1 MVAEFAQ
8 SLVDGEAPEDVPV
21 LHLFNGPYV
30 TVGTRRLNVPE
41 GSQRLLVFVS
51 LRSGRVCRRQ
61 AAGTLWPIG
70 DEGRAA
76 GNLRSSL
83 WRLNRLGEPL
93 LIADGTGLRA
103 REDLLIDMHTVNAW
117 ASRLIAGRATR
128 ADLSIAPRN
137 LDALELLPG
146 WYDDWA
152 LIERERLRQR
162 LLHALEAQSRQLVL
176 AGLFAEAIEAA
187 MIAVSAEPLRES
199 AQRSL
204 IEAHLAEGNLVEA
217 RRVFDAYAVLVAR
230 ELHARPTPELQT
242 LVRPPAPTHPPRHT
256 GTVALRALP
265 VT

>member
-1 MVAEFAQ
+1 MVADFAQ
-8 SLVDGEAPEDVPV
+8 QLVQGEFRRNVPV
-21 LHLFNGPYV
+21 LHLFDGPYV
-30 TVGTRRLNVPE
+30 TVGRRRLDVPE

-51 LRSGRVCRRQ
+51 LRSGWVCRRQ

-70 DEGRAA
+70 DDGRAC

-83 WRLNRLGEPL
+83 WRLNRLGETL
-93 LIADGTGLRA
+93 LIAEGTGLRA
-103 REDLLIDMHTVNAW
+103 REDLLIDMHMVDAW
-117 ASRLIAGRATR
+117 ASRVISGRATR
-128 ADLSIAPRN
+128 ADLRIAPRN

-162 LLHALEAQSRQLVL
+162 LLHALEAQSRQLAT
-176 AGLFAEAIEAA
+176 AGLYAEAVEAA

-217 RRVFDAYAVLVAR
+217 RRAFAAYAALIAR
-230 ELHARPTPELQT
+230 ELHAQPTPELRA
-242 LVRPPAPTHPPRHT
+242 LVRTVTRPPQLSPATDVVLT
-256 GTVALRALP
+256 S
-265 VT
+265 